1 MGGILALC
9 TGLNILKITKIK
21 VLNLLPA
28 SFIPIFLL

>member
-1 MGGILALC
+1 M
-9 TGLNILKITKIK
+9 KITKIK